1 MILTVTANP
10 AVDKGFHIARIVKNE
25 KLRARAVRR
34 DPGGGGINVS
44 RVVKRLGGETAAYA
58 LAGGT
63 TGKLLERLL
72 TREKIRFHLTEVEDE
87 TRINFTVTEDSTG
100 HQLRF
105 LLPGPKVKQKEY
117 EQFINEVAGACPA
130 PNLCVLSGSLPPG
143 ITDDFYFRLI
153 HRFNKTKVKCL
164 LDASGRALRKGLKAA
179 PFMVKPNLRELSQFA
194 EAKLNSKQSI
204 RKAALRMLSYG
215 IEAVVISLG
224 REGGMLVTQKE
235 ALYAVPPKVKPVSV
249 VGAGDSMVAGMALKI
264 AQGGS
269 SSEILRSGVAAGTA
283 AVLSV
288 GTELCR
294 REDFKR
300 ILPKVRVESL
310 Q

>member
-10 AVDKGFHIARIVKNE
+10 TVDKGFHIERIVKNE

-44 RVVKRLGGETAAYA
+44 RVIKRLGGETTAYA
-58 LAGGT
+58 LAGGA

-72 TREKIRFHLTEVEDE
+72 TRERIRFHLTEVEDE
-87 TRINFTVTEDSTG
+87 TRINFTVTEDSTD

-117 EQFINEVAGACPA
+117 ERFINEVVNIRLA
-130 PNLCVLSGSLPPG
+130 PSLCVLSGSLPPG
-143 ITDDFYFRLI
+143 IADDFYFRLI
-153 HRFNKTKVKCL
+153 RKFNRRKVRCL
-164 LDASGRALRKGLKAA
+164 LDASGKALRKGLKAG
-179 PFMVKPNLRELSQFA
+179 PFMIKPNLKELSQFA
-194 EAKLNSKQSI
+194 KAKLSSKQSI
-204 RKAALRMLSYG
+204 RKAALQMLNYN
-215 IEAVVISLG
+215 IEMVVVSLG
-224 REGGMLVTQKE
+224 GEGAMLITQKE
-235 ALYAVPPKVKPVSV
+235 TLYAVPPKVEPISV

-269 SSEILRSGVAAGTA
+269 NSEILRFGVAAGTA
-283 AVLSV
+283 AVLSP

-294 REDFKR
+294 KEEFKK
-300 ILPKVRVESL
+300 ILPKVRIESL
-310 Q
+310 